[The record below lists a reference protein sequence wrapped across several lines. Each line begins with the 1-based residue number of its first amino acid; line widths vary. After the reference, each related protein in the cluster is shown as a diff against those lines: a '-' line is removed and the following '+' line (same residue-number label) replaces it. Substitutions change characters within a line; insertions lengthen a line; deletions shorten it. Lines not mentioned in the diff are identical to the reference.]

1 MHTNTCIHT
10 KEYSINMCVCVC
22 VCLCVRIRIL
32 GNQFL
37 QNILVDIY
45 ICIHYINIFGNQFLQ
60 NIIVDARST
69 FTIVYITSHLKHL
82 LLRQRLKAC
91 VDT

>member
-1 MHTNTCIHT
+1 MHKNTCVHTNKH
-10 KEYSINMCVCVC
+10 SINIYIYVCVR
-22 VCLCVRIRIL
+22 VCAYTYTRKL
-32 GNQFL
+32 L
-37 QNILVDIY
+37 QNILVDTY
-45 ICIHYINIFGNQFLQ
+45 ICIYDIYIFGNQFLQ

-69 FTIVYITSHLKHL
+69 VSIVYITSHLKHL